1 MINENLISE
10 YSGTNFSV
18 TKVDGVSRMQYASS
32 DEHWIENR
40 EEYGS
45 IFMGDGPSP
54 DPDNPFVLGSVLHKR
69 IFEDIPNNYKGF
81 YTGLPEFKIAFDVR
95 DGDTLIFNAHEIHAN
110 TDFKVLSEKLKRDDL
125 TDNNF
130 AGRMSVVC
138 YMRNKLNR
146 CGK

>member
-1 MINENLISE
+1 MINENLINE
-10 YSGTNFSV
+10 YSGTTFSV

-69 IFEDIPNNYKGF
+69 IFEDIPNYENVLVL
-81 YTGLPEFKIAFDVR
+81 GLGMGLLPQYIKE
-95 DGDTLIFNAHEIHAN
+95 
-110 TDFKVLSEKLKRDDL
+110 
-125 TDNNF
+125 
-130 AGRMSVVC
+130 
-138 YMRNKLNR
+138 NKSFV
-146 CGK
+146 